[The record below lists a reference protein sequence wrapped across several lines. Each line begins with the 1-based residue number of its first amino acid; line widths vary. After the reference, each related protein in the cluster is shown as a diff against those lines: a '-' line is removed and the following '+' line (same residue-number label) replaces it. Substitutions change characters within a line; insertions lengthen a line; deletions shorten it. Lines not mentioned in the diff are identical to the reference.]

1 MQSPAFAKELRCR
14 QTDAEGLL
22 WWRIRRRQLA
32 GHYFRRQSP
41 VGPYVVD
48 FVCKRSMLV
57 IEVDGSQ
64 HAERQEHDARRT
76 DYLESQGYSVMRFWN
91 VDVLTN
97 LDGVVDVLLAALQ
110 TPSLPSPCRQGEE

>member
-1 MQSPAFAKELRCR
+1 
-14 QTDAEGLL
+14 
-22 WWRIRRRQLA
+22 
-32 GHYFRRQSP
+32 
-41 VGPYVVD
+41 
-48 FVCKRSMLV
+48 MLV

-76 DYLESQGYSVMRFWN
+76 YYLEAQGYNVIRFWN

-97 LDGVVDVLLAALQ
+97 LDGVVEVMVAALQ